1 MEFDLMLNCV
11 DVLSMIGIVYEVV
24 VLYNIKMIKLEI
36 ILNEFELFVNDELI
50 VIIENEDKVLYYS
63 VCVVYDVIIEFLL
76 IWM

>member
-1 MEFDLMLNCV
+1 MLNCV

-24 VLYNIKMIKLEI
+24 VLYNIKMIKLDI

>member
-24 VLYNIKMIKLEI
+24 VLYNIKMIKLDI

>member
-1 MEFDLMLNCV
+1 MLNCV

>member
-36 ILNEFELFVNDELI
+36 ILNEFDLFVNDELI